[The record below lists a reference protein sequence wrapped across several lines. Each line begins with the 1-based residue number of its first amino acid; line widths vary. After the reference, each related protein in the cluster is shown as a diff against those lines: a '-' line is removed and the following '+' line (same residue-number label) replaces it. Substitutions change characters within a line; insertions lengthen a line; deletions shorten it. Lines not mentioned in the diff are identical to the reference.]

1 MGEDPDAPATV
12 RVDHRLW
19 ARDTVEHADA
29 ADPETMINGKR
40 TPS

>member
-1 MGEDPDAPATV
+1 MPRRHSELIIVSGLAT
-12 RVDHRLW
+12 RW
-19 ARDTVEHADA
+19 KHADA